1 MGSKGGG
8 EGGAMRTFG
17 TVGYVGLSF
26 VLSIALGTAIGLWL
40 DRLTGWSP
48 LFFILFFLFGL
59 AAGILNVYR
68 AVSQLSK

>member
-1 MGSKGGG
+1 MGAG

-26 VLSIALGTAIGLWL
+26 VLSIAIGTGLGLWL

-48 LFFILFFLFGL
+48 LFFIIFFLFGL
-59 AAGILNVYR
+59 AAGILNLYR
-68 AVSQLSK
+68 AVSRLPK